1 MRNKAIDSIEKI
13 AGCGIPIFWAG
24 VISFGYPGV
33 MSSYWQEK
41 FHVGNTETGLVLTFM
56 LLALALVMFFTGRI
70 HTKIGMAY
78 CSLIGTSFY
87 FIAFI
92 VLYFAKSIYWVY
104 VWAFTV
110 NLGCSFVY
118 GPGLTTVQRAF
129 PTRKGLV
136 SGIINLLFGI
146 AAAVLSPILNAILNH
161 RGYNFV
167 NLFTISI
174 LVIFNMV
181 AFLLVKISIREDN
194 QSQQQKANSLHDMT
208 VKESLK
214 TKEFWLIWFVW
225 VFMGAAGISMIT
237 LSKSYA
243 TVIGRAGVS
252 ILTTFNLANGL
263 IRIFVG
269 WLSDKI
275 GARITGAL
283 AFFLTTVGYLIM
295 PHTSN
300 LLMVSIGAIGV
311 GIGFGTL
318 FTISGPLA
326 ADIFGLTNFGM
337 IYGIIFTAYGL
348 VGGIVGPAI
357 SGMILE
363 KTNNNYII
371 VFSYLGGMAFLGT
384 ILIYCINDKKR
395 KKSIINNT
403 NNNEMKKSEI
413 EKKDIDDDS
422 ITVEIECKLNP
433 SLNEIS

>member
-1 MRNKAIDSIEKI
+1 MKNKVLDSIVKI

-70 HTKIGMAY
+70 HAKIGMAY
-78 CSLIGTSFY
+78 CILIGTAFY
-87 FIAFI
+87 LIAFI
-92 VLYFAKSIYWVY
+92 ILYFAKSIYWVY

-118 GPGLTTVQRAF
+118 GPGLTTVQQAF

-146 AAAVLSPILNAILNH
+146 SAAALSPILNALLNH
-161 RGYNFV
+161 QGYNFV
-167 NLFTISI
+167 NLLTISI
-174 LVIFNMV
+174 MVISNMV
-181 AFLLVKISIREDN
+181 AFLLVKIYIREDN
-194 QSQQQKANSLHDMT
+194 RSQQKANSLHDMT

-225 VFMGAAGISMIT
+225 IFMGASGISMIT

-243 TVIGRAGVS
+243 TEIGKPGVS

-263 IRIFVG
+263 FRIVVG

-283 AFFLTTVGYLIM
+283 AFFLTTIGYLVM

-300 LLMVSIGAIGV
+300 LLIVCIGTIGV
-311 GIGFGTL
+311 GIGFGAL

-348 VGGIVGPAI
+348 VAGVVGPAI

-363 KTNNNYII
+363 KTNNNYTI

-384 ILIYCINDKKR
+384 LLIYCINDKKR
-395 KKSIINNT
+395 KTDTNNT
-403 NNNEMKKSEI
+403 DTPEMKKSET
-413 EKKDIDDDS
+413 EKKDINDNDS
-422 ITVEIECKLNP
+422 IMVEIECQLNP
-433 SLNEIS
+433 SLK